1 MCHRIMFT
9 SIMLIA
15 TAVAAQVPGQG
26 RHGPMASGL
35 PLGGG
40 TMAGPLAVNVCTQV
54 ADDTTPDVGTIPGG
68 CNILL
73 TSSANTGACDITSL
87 GGILP
92 GQCVRVIGQGGTHPT
107 TITNAGDFI
116 LEGDWTGV
124 ANRVVDVCNVG
135 SLLVPINIQDMR
147 ENGPR
152 HFDDHLDVDKGVAYA
167 GSLVQQGSQGEN
179 RNRVVSSILHGGK
192 KELFAGVDSGRP
204 ATFMRGPSVAVT
216 GTRTSDTVF
225 TRSAGVWIEDILIG
239 QYAFSYVAADWDWG
253 VWLPIT
259 DNTTTTLTVD
269 GVLYAACDTVKTAIW
284 HPIGAKVSSGQ
295 SAGNPMFASGIFDG
309 EYIWAAPKE
318 SANIVRL
325 TPATGEI
332 AEFPHGQATPA
343 FSGSAFDGE
352 HVWFAPWASDNIVKV
367 DGDGTATAYDLNCE
381 SCYFSDIV
389 FDGEHL
395 WLIPQIAPKIIK
407 LDPSDG
413 STEVFPHNLGATHI
427 YLNGVF
433 DGEAVWAIG
442 LVPTYVTKI
451 NIDTGAL
458 THYETGLGVGAFSAA
473 IFDGEFIWLN
483 SGATASSYDI
493 IKFDPVNVTFEF
505 YPFPTTGFSN
515 SALGNMAFDG
525 KHIWSFAY
533 DTVTSN
539 SAEILIL
546 DPATGDTALYPTGL
560 GDGAI
565 NNSIF
570 DGEYVWWIPRK
581 YENFIRTRPP
591 GFGREVL
598 QTAGNLHV
606 AGQSNM
612 YDDLWMHGNDIVLA
626 TGGSVTTTSAGDI
639 TIAPDTTGNTIID
652 SGSGYLS
659 VEDMEYHGD
668 GTYACTYTSG
678 VGDSC
683 WEDSIEVL
691 GVSYLKNTYIDNG
704 AGIAFFKTS
713 PWSALSGR
721 ILQRNDDG
729 LMIALVGTD
738 GYANNNLLITSH
750 GNYSK
755 SHGNTTPSAN
765 PTTKGYSNADV
776 GVVTDRWWS
785 LDHDGTTGE
794 VGNMNIK
801 TGAGG
806 IVMSPASDAV
816 CPDND
821 GTVDLGDAATE
832 WKDLYVDG
840 TCYCDDYA
848 GGGNV
853 GTTADPVHTT
863 YANTSRIGTDSFTA
877 DANYALHVHT
887 STAGGGIRVE
897 STANNT
903 SGVNITLEHDRQ
915 DATPADGN
923 VIGTINYNGE
933 DASNNDTTYG
943 SISTE
948 IQDPTAD
955 AEEGIVRLKVIDD
968 SALTEY
974 LRLDATNGIKSTVVP
989 QVLTTQSGRIVG
1001 VTSVDDA
1008 AYEALA
1014 TDYIIAYTALSA
1026 ARTVTFTDALCTDGR
1041 TYHVKD
1047 EAGASGTWNITLDPE
1062 GATPV
1067 DGAATAIICGDYNS
1081 LTIYCHSN
1089 AWFTR

>member
-87 GGILP
+87 DGIRV

-152 HFDDHLDVDKGVAYA
+152 HFDD
-167 GSLVQQGSQGEN
+167 
-179 RNRVVSSILHGGK
+179 
-192 KELFAGVDSGRP
+192 
-204 ATFMRGPSVAVT
+204 
-216 GTRTSDTVF
+216 
-225 TRSAGVWIEDILIG
+225 
-239 QYAFSYVAADWDWG
+239 
-253 VWLPIT
+253 
-259 DNTTTTLTVD
+259 
-269 GVLYAACDTVKTAIW
+269 
-284 HPIGAKVSSGQ
+284 
-295 SAGNPMFASGIFDG
+295 
-309 EYIWAAPKE
+309 
-318 SANIVRL
+318 
-325 TPATGEI
+325 
-332 AEFPHGQATPA
+332 
-343 FSGSAFDGE
+343 
-352 HVWFAPWASDNIVKV
+352 
-367 DGDGTATAYDLNCE
+367 
-381 SCYFSDIV
+381 
-389 FDGEHL
+389 
-395 WLIPQIAPKIIK
+395 
-407 LDPSDG
+407 
-413 STEVFPHNLGATHI
+413 
-427 YLNGVF
+427 
-433 DGEAVWAIG
+433 
-442 LVPTYVTKI
+442 
-451 NIDTGAL
+451 
-458 THYETGLGVGAFSAA
+458 
-473 IFDGEFIWLN
+473 
-483 SGATASSYDI
+483 
-493 IKFDPVNVTFEF
+493 
-505 YPFPTTGFSN
+505 
-515 SALGNMAFDG
+515 
-525 KHIWSFAY
+525 
-533 DTVTSN
+533 
-539 SAEILIL
+539 
-546 DPATGDTALYPTGL
+546 
-560 GDGAI
+560 
-565 NNSIF
+565 
-570 DGEYVWWIPRK
+570 
-581 YENFIRTRPP
+581 
-591 GFGREVL
+591 
-598 QTAGNLHV
+598 
-606 AGQSNM
+606 
-612 YDDLWMHGNDIVLA
+612 DLWIHGNDIVLA

-750 GNYSK
+750 DNYSK

-785 LDHDGTTGE
+785 LDHDGTAGE
-794 VGNMNIK
+794 VGDMNIK

-897 STANNT
+897 STADSA
-903 SGVNITLEHDRQ
+903 SGVAITLEHDRA

-948 IQDPTAD
+948 IQDPAAA

-1062 GATPV
+1062 GATPI
-1067 DGAATAIICGDYNS
+1067 DGVATVTICGDYNS